1 LRFEAPLAPGTAARL
16 EGGRLDLETLI
27 GNVRSLEGDCE
38 ILLVEGAG
46 GLLSPLGDDFDNRDF
61 GAALGYPGLIV
72 ASNRLGAINQVR
84 MTIECWQKGPTQ
96 SQSILGVALSDTSND
111 PSLVMQTN
119 LTDMRSW
126 LDHEQIPLYYLPY
139 RSSELTGDP
148 VSQILLHRLNNPMLR
163 DNCL

>member
-1 LRFEAPLAPGTAARL
+1 L
-16 EGGRLDLETLI
+16 EGGRFDLETLI
-27 GNVRSLEGDCE
+27 GNVRPLEEDCE

-72 ASNRLGAINQVR
+72 ASNRLGVINQVR
-84 MTIECWQKGPTQ
+84 MTIECWKNGPTQ
-96 SQSILGVALSDTSND
+96 SKPILGVALSDTSND

-119 LTDMRSW
+119 LTDLRSW
-126 LDHEQIPLYYLPY
+126 LDREQIPLYCLPY

>member
-1 LRFEAPLAPGTAARL
+1 L
-16 EGGRLDLETLI
+16 EGGRFDIETLI

-72 ASNRLGAINQVR
+72 ASTRLGAINQVR
-84 MTIECWQKGPTQ
+84 MTIECWQNGPTQ
-96 SQSILGVALSDTSND
+96 SQPILGVALSDTSSD
-111 PSLVMQTN
+111 QSLVMQTN
-119 LTDMRSW
+119 LTDLRSW
-126 LDHEQIPLYYLPY
+126 LDHEQIPLYYLRY
-139 RSSELTGDP
+139 RSSEFTGDP
-148 VSQILLHRLNNPMLR
+148 VSQILLHRFNNPMLR